1 MTFFRIKRSR
11 QAARST
17 ENYTDIVRN
26 SGLFDA
32 DWYINKYPD
41 VATYAAGPLEHFC
54 EHGLHE
60 YRDPGPNFDT
70 RRYLD
75 AVPDTALN
83 PLPPFLR
90 ALDEG
95 ESGDERPAW
104 MPEDAESLLYLFR
117 TSGLL
122 DEAWYYEAYPDV
134 ARSGKDA
141 LSHYMDFG
149 AAELRN
155 PGPDFDAEH
164 YAFSYPE
171 YRVSFPS
178 PIAHFLRIGQRRG
191 FRPTGTSRYERWLA
205 DHDDLSPKD
214 YVQICAEPI
223 SDTVRC
229 LFMIDER
236 SVTKVC
242 EILAAL
248 THQIGASW
256 CAYLMRGPGLNT
268 SVWENVIAQAET
280 DSRVVCVE
288 VFEHALASLEDGEIV
303 LLGTGTCRLRPH
315 ACYAFA
321 SALAHSR
328 AKAAYS
334 DHDHIDG
341 NGVRHG
347 PVFKPA
353 MSPVLMRQVSYGG
366 LVIALRIG
374 EVTREALALTL
385 TRTDNP
391 AKAWADLLLKFR
403 PEHVIRVPL
412 VLYHQVVDQTVL
424 PWRTNQPVPD
434 ADKIEIPFRELLS
447 LVPTVSIIIPTRD
460 RSAILQ
466 ACIDSILAVTDYP
479 PDRYEII
486 IVDNNST
493 QVETL
498 QYFNELTSDRLAAV
512 VVSSGAFNFSKI
524 CNDGVAKSESE
535 ILVFLNNDMTVRQ
548 ADWLQKLVCLAH
560 QPDVGA
566 VGAQLLYPDDTVQ
579 HGGVVLGIDNIGGH
593 ALVDL
598 PVATARNL
606 DITREIGAV
615 TGACLAIRRA
625 LFEELGGYDPLL
637 RVDFNDVDLC
647 CRASE
652 AGYRNL
658 YVAEPL
664 LYHHE
669 SLSRGRTVSRAAR
682 SRSIREGNL
691 VRRRHASVIRDDPF
705 YNPNLSLTKVGHLAV
720 PPRVVPRWRRRVCG
734 THRVLLLSSLLG
746 VGSHV
751 GRMVAEQQVF
761 LLSRDFEVI
770 VGGPDQARDLEVHDC
785 RHVVL
790 ADVGEAATFA
800 IKEGV
805 DAIVA
810 HTAPF
815 FAVTRLLGRRPLV
828 YLIDHGDPSPD
839 LFPDRDE
846 REDAILEK
854 RVCASLARRV
864 FCTSV
869 AAQDA
874 LFGQETVLLRDGPVP
889 NAVWSNVWE
898 ERRSTL
904 REKFGFS
911 DRFVVLNYCHTGEAE
926 SRYNGFND
934 LVALAAEYA
943 FTDPALAGR
952 ALFVATDRGPI
963 GYPADRL
970 PTDLVARGGVSSADL
985 VELLAASDLY
995 VTTQRWQGADCGI
1008 ASALAMGL
1016 PVIASDITAHRV
1028 YPIETTPDVSGLCRL
1043 IAPHAERWR
1052 SGIVSRQSVIFP
1064 GPDPLAV
1071 LADTIAADIDQDSA
1085 EHWI

>member
-1 MTFFRIKRSR
+1 MKFFPFKRRSR
-11 QAARST
+11 ISPSIQACT
-17 ENYTDIVRN
+17 ERVRT
-26 SGLFDA
+26 SSLFDEE
-32 DWYINKYPD
+32 WYLRKYPD
-41 VATYAAGPLEHFC
+41 VRTSDAGPLAHFC
-54 EHGLHE
+54 EHGMYEH
-60 YRDPGPNFDT
+60 RDPGPNFDT
-70 RRYLD
+70 RRYLN
-75 AVPDTALN
+75 AL
-83 PLPPFLR
+83 PEAGLDPMPPFLR

-95 ESGDERPAW
+95 EQGEEPPHWLSND
-104 MPEDAESLLYLFR
+104 DESLIYLLR

-141 LSHYMDFG
+141 LIHYLEYG
-149 AAELRN
+149 AVELRN
-155 PGPDFDAEH
+155 PGPGFDAEH
-164 YAFSYPE
+164 YALTYPE
-171 YRVSFPS
+171 YRVNFPS
-178 PIAHFLRIGQRRG
+178 PIVHFLRIGLRRG
-191 FRPTGTSRYERWLA
+191 YLPTGSSRYERWLA
-205 DHDDLSPKD
+205 VYDDFTEKDRKIIIASPKLP
-214 YVQICAEPI
+214 A
-223 SDTVRC
+223 VRC
-229 LFMIDER
+229 LFLVDEQ
-236 SVTKVC
+236 SVTKLK
-242 EILAAL
+242 EFLKAI
-248 THQIGASW
+248 TDQIGADW
-256 CAYLMRGPGLNT
+256 CACLLRAPCLDT
-268 SVWENVIAQAET
+268 SSWAT
-280 DSRVVCVE
+280 VV
-288 VFEHALASLEDGEIV
+288 ALATAEPRVFCVDTIGSALDSLKDGEVI
-303 LLGTGTCRLRPH
+303 LLGTGVCRLRPH
-315 ACYAFA
+315 ACHTFAFA
-321 SALAHSR
+321 LSHSG
-328 AKAAYS
+328 AEAAYS
-334 DHDHIDG
+334 DHDRIDHV
-341 NGVRHG
+341 GVRHA
-347 PVFKPA
+347 PVFKPS
-353 MSPVLMRQVSYGG
+353 MSPVFMRQVPYAG
-366 LVIALRIG
+366 LLVALRNGSRTRKAISIALTQPGNSDR
-374 EVTREALALTL
+374 
-385 TRTDNP
+385 
-391 AKAWADLLLKFR
+391 KWADLLLQFNHSQVVR
-403 PEHVIRVPL
+403 IPL
-412 VLYHQVVDQTVL
+412 ILYHQIVEEAVL
-424 PWRTNQPVPD
+424 PSRMNQPVPG
-434 ADKIEIPFRELLS
+434 ADRTWLPFTMALVS
-447 LVPTVSIIIPTRD
+447 LPTVDIIIPTRD
-460 RSAILQ
+460 RSGLLRD
-466 ACIDSILAVTDYP
+466 CIDSILAVTDYSA
-479 PDRYEII
+479 DRYRII
-486 IVDNNST
+486 IVDNDS
-493 QVETL
+493 VEDETFE
-498 QYFNELTSDRLAAV
+498 YFDRIVSSSRVCV
-512 VVSSGAFNFSKI
+512 VVSSGTFNFSKI
-524 CNDGVAKSESE
+524 CNDGAAKSASE
-535 ILVFLNNDMTVRQ
+535 ILIFLNNDITIRQ
-548 ADWLQKLVCLAH
+548 EDWLRKLVCLAKL
-560 QPDVGA
+560 PDVGA

-593 ALVDL
+593 VLVDL
-598 PVATARNL
+598 PAATARNV
-606 DITREIGAV
+606 DTTREIGAV

-625 LFEELGGYDPLL
+625 LFEELGGFDPLL
-637 RVDFNDVDLC
+637 RIDFNDVDLC

-720 PPRVVPRWRRRVCG
+720 PPRVVPRWRRRACG

-751 GRMVAEQQVF
+751 GRMVAEQQVS

-770 VGGPDQARDLEVHDC
+770 IGGLDQARDLEVHDC

-911 DRFVVLNYCHTGEAE
+911 DRFVVLSYCHTGEAE

-952 ALFVATDRGPI
+952 ALFVAVDRGPI
-963 GYPADRL
+963 GYPANRL
-970 PTDLVARGGVSSADL
+970 PTDLVAHGGVSNADL

-1008 ASALAMGL
+1008 ALALAMGL
-1016 PVIASDITAHRV
+1016 PVIASDITTHRV
-1028 YPIETTPDVSGLCRL
+1028 YPIETTPDVPGLCRL

-1052 SGIVSRQSVIFP
+1052 SGIVGRQSVILP

-1071 LADTIAADIDQDSA
+1071 LADTIAADIDQDSV